1 MTTKF
6 QHNYRKALTASF
18 SPEIARLLDMTYQKR
33 RWSMIIAKEEN
44 IQKRRQER
52 HNAACIIAFGG
63 DSTLPAVIAS
73 IVASYIPK
81 PMHYEAIQQ
90 ISHFSYKMK
99 KWARLKNGPP
109 GARGQ
114 GGVLHMPL
122 ALHSNYEA
130 WLMKNQQPRLRFS
143 QPEFRAEIRNKAHLF
158 LYRRLNLRGSI
169 EEKLSNFFL
178 LLLYKY

>member
-81 PMHYEAIQQ
+81 PMHKRVIQQ
-90 ISHFSYKMK
+90 ISRLSYRIK
-99 KWARLKNGPP
+99 KGGRPKSV
-109 GARGQ
+109 RGI
-114 GGVLHMPL
+114 GELNISYPC
-122 ALHSNYEA
+122 HSTYEV
-130 WLMKNQQPRLRFS
+130 WLRKNQQPRLRLS
-143 QPEFRAEIRNKAHLF
+143 QPEFRKEIRVKAHLF
-158 LYRRLNLRGSI
+158 LWRRLHLRGSV
-169 EEKLSNFFL
+169 EEKLSKFFL
-178 LLLYKY
+178 LLHHEY